1 MLGCIYATSKNDLV
15 TADVVAI
22 NAIGLITCI
31 KTISVV
37 LSPDV
42 TCQQNAPIDLI
53 YSVLD
58 KFTLSDLPIDNAA
71 VTWAAGGTSKS
82 TSDGSVITF
91 GNTLVVQLA
100 PADVATVGA
109 HTYTATITT
118 SDAHVYMMT
127 GTLTVVEV
135 IGIIY
140 ELFGMLPQTQFEM
153 YGTLPNAQPRMFG
166 MPQSEVRLVGMPEE
180 QQRSG
185 FGTLTIKKPRVFGR
199 RSPDT
204 QLVGTIQEQE
214 RSGLGILTTTNPR
227 MLGTQ
232 PKTNVRLFGMLQE
245 IDKN

>member
-1 MLGCIYATSKNDLV
+1 MV
-15 TADVVAI
+15 
-22 NAIGLITCI
+22 
-31 KTISVV
+31 
-37 LSPDV
+37 
-42 TCQQNAPIDLI
+42 
-53 YSVLD
+53 
-58 KFTLSDLPIDNAA
+58 DNANVVFVLA
-71 VTWAAGGTSKS
+71 DADDNVLLTKTTAAYSIERAGNILTVHLNPGDPVSYAQMYYTVTILTRLGATYTMEGELSIEPVS
-82 TSDGSVITF
+82 SVFRIF
-91 GNTLVVQLA
+91 GLFPPPGVQL
-100 PADVATVGA
+100 
-109 HTYTATITT
+109 
-118 SDAHVYMMT
+118 
-127 GTLTVVEV
+127 L
-135 IGIIY
+135 
-140 ELFGMLPQTQFEM
+140 
-153 YGTLPNAQPRMFG
+153 G